1 MQEQIASGQFS
12 IWLLFLHKIKAFNN
26 VFFLP
31 RNQTYKMLCA
41 SILNYLSYL
50 GLKLILH
57 HGRECVQTHT
67 HTHIHKEYIVMA
79 CFQKRFTIVHENY

>member
-12 IWLLFLHKIKAFNN
+12 IWLLFLYKIKAFNN
-26 VFFLP
+26 VLFLP

-57 HGRECVQTHT
+57 HGREHMQTYTHT
-67 HTHIHKEYIVMA
+67 HTHTHTKNI
-79 CFQKRFTIVHENY
+79 